1 LNTFDAIGVTLAIL
15 QAGLAALVLLS
26 MPSATK
32 RGSGGV
38 AALYAVVGFATV
50 VWMIRAALWQA

>member
-1 LNTFDAIGVTLAIL
+1 MSGFAALGVMLAIL
-15 QAGLAALVLLS
+15 QAGLAILVLLS
-26 MPSATK
+26 MPSASK

-50 VWMIRAALWQA
+50 VWMIRAALWQV

>member
-1 LNTFDAIGVTLAIL
+1 MSGFAALGVMLAIL
-15 QAGLAALVLLS
+15 QSGLAILVLLS
-26 MPSATK
+26 MPSASK